1 MAIKNNNPHYVGKEE
16 QMIKTEED
24 IRLEAVLDVAKK
36 MGIAAITAPK
46 GSGKDTV
53 RVRIVTGEEKNKL
66 ADEMIKIGDEKQVS
80 IFIRDGENL
89 KRSQCAVLLGAVD
102 KPFGMSK
109 CSMCGYET
117 CLDMVK
123 GNGNCVFN
131 LTDLGIA
138 VGSACSIAAD
148 NRVDSRVMYTAG
160 QGALNLGLFNE
171 DVKICWGI
179 LLSAYSKNIYFD
191 RDKSMV
197 VNLK

>member
-1 MAIKNNNPHYVGKEE
+1 
-16 QMIKTEED
+16 
-24 IRLEAVLDVAKK
+24 
-36 MGIAAITAPK
+36 
-46 GSGKDTV
+46 
-53 RVRIVTGEEKNKL
+53 
-66 ADEMIKIGDEKQVS
+66 
-80 IFIRDGENL
+80 
-89 KRSQCAVLLGAVD
+89 
-102 KPFGMSK
+102 
-109 CSMCGYET
+109 
-117 CLDMVK
+117 MVK